1 MKLSQFTPCSEPDDH
16 YLYTENALKNRQ
28 GGFAQLRLENK
39 VVPIY
44 SNKSEGDGCHVHI
57 LDQYI
62 SKIPEEAKIKHF
74 FYARPLPAIPT
85 DCKKPWFVPVPVG
98 KIPKI
103 NVEGYVF

>member
-1 MKLSQFTPCSEPDDH
+1 MKLSQFTRCSEPDDH

-28 GGFAQLRLENK
+28 GGFAQL
-39 VVPIY
+39 
-44 SNKSEGDGCHVHI
+44 
-57 LDQYI
+57 
-62 SKIPEEAKIKHF
+62 SKLPEEAKIKHF

-85 DCKKPWFVPVPVG
+85 DYKKPWFVPVPVG